1 MSRIK
6 DDGLLSDEWRI
17 AMVMDKGSWD
27 RLEARS
33 SFDSRRKLTGHVR
46 LPVRVVDASGSAKT
60 SCEK

>member
-1 MSRIK
+1 MQGQRLEVSRIK
-6 DDGLLSDEWRI
+6 DDGLLSGEWRI
-17 AMVMDKGSWD
+17 AMVQ
-27 RLEARS
+27 LEARS